1 MPLTP
6 RSIDPDFAASL
17 ADGLTESYQAYCD
30 RIGETPASQ
39 DATEPVA
46 EEAAT

>member
-6 RSIDPDFAASL
+6 RAVDPNFAASL
-17 ADGLTESYQAYCD
+17 ADGLTESYEAYCD
-30 RIGETPASQ
+30 RLGETSAGQ
-39 DATEPVA
+39 GATEPPA